1 VSEASAPAVAS
12 AAEAPESARGRGS
25 WLRDLILGGQ
35 DGLVNVLGIVLG
47 VSAASEDVKVL
58 LAAGLAAT
66 FAEGVSMG
74 AVAWTSSGAQADH
87 YESERERRLVQLR
100 THPEESRRD
109 LERIYAGKGFRGDLL
124 ERIVATIAGDEAIAL
139 RTLMNEDLGLE
150 PADDA
155 SVRRSALIVGAA
167 TIAGSL
173 IPLVPF
179 FLMPRIASIWSSI
192 GLSAVTL
199 FFVGAY
205 EAKTSI
211 GDWRTKG
218 LQMTLIG
225 LGAAAVGYLAGKMF
239 GAAG

>member
-1 VSEASAPAVAS
+1 LST
-12 AAEAPESARGRGS
+12 AAEKPASSGS

-47 VSAASEDVKVL
+47 VSAASKDVKVL

-74 AVAWTSSGAQADH
+74 AVAWTSSRALADQ
-87 YESERERRLVQLR
+87 YESERERQAARLDSDPSASAVALR
-100 THPEESRRD
+100 A
-109 LERIYAGKGFRGDLL
+109 IYAAKGFTGDLL
-124 ERIVATIAGDEAIAL
+124 DRIVATIMADRKTAL
-139 RTLMNEDLGLE
+139 ATILNETLGLE

-155 SVRRSALIVGAA
+155 SVRKSAIVVGLS

-173 IPLVPF
+173 VPLIPF
-179 FLMPRIASIWSSI
+179 FLMPREASIWASI
-192 GLSAVTL
+192 ALSAVVL

-205 EAKTSI
+205 EARTSI
-211 GDWRTKG
+211 GDWRWKG

-225 LGAAAVGYLAGKMF
+225 LGAALVGYLVGRLF
-239 GAAG
+239 GA

>member
-1 VSEASAPAVAS
+1 LTD
-12 AAEAPESARGRGS
+12 AAKPRDDGS

-47 VSAASEDVKVL
+47 VSAASTDVKVL

-74 AVAWTSSGAQADH
+74 AVAWTSSRAQADH
-87 YESERERRLVQLR
+87 YEKERDRRLEQLR
-100 THPEESRRD
+100 ANPDQARLD
-109 LERIYAGKGFRGDLL
+109 LERIYGEKGFKGELL
-124 ERIVATIAGDEAIAL
+124 RQIVATISADPKIAL

-150 PADDA
+150 PADDRT
-155 SVRRSALIVGAA
+155 VTRSAIIVGLS

-173 IPLVPF
+173 IPLLPF
-179 FLMPRIASIWSSI
+179 FLMPRVASIWSSI
-192 GLSAVTL
+192 GLSAVAL

-211 GDWRTKG
+211 GDWRKKG
-218 LQMTLIG
+218 FQMTLIG
-225 LGAAAVGYLAGKMF
+225 LGAAFVGYLVGKLF
-239 GAAG
+239 GASG

>member
-1 VSEASAPAVAS
+1 MTD
-12 AAEAPESARGRGS
+12 ARQNGS

-66 FAEGVSMG
+66 FAEGVSMA
-74 AVAWTSSGAQADH
+74 AVAWTSSRAQADQ
-87 YESERERRLVQLR
+87 YESERERQAARLESAPQEAAATLR
-100 THPEESRRD
+100 D
-109 LERIYAGKGFRGDLL
+109 IYTAKGFTGDLL
-124 ERIVATIAGDEAIAL
+124 DRIVTTIMADRKTALATIL
-139 RTLMNEDLGLE
+139 NETLGLE
-150 PADDA
+150 PADEDT
-155 SVRRSALIVGAA
+155 VRRSAIVVGVA

-173 IPLVPF
+173 VPLVPF
-179 FLMPRIASIWSSI
+179 FLMPRTASIWASI
-192 GLSAVTL
+192 GASAVVL

-211 GDWRTKG
+211 GDWRWKG

-225 LGAAAVGYLAGKMF
+225 LGAALVGYLVGKVF

>member
-1 VSEASAPAVAS
+1 MSEASAPSVARVSEAAAPRS
-12 AAEAPESARGRGS
+12 AGS

-47 VSAASEDVKVL
+47 VSAASEDVRVL

-74 AVAWTSSGAQADH
+74 AVAWTSSRAQADH
-87 YESERERRLVQLR
+87 YESERGRRLQQLR
-100 THPEESRRD
+100 AHPEESRRD
-109 LERIYAGKGFRGDLL
+109 LERIYASKGFRGDLL
-124 ERIVATIAGDEAIAL
+124 ERIVATIAGDETIAL

-192 GLSAVTL
+192 GLSAVAL

-211 GDWRTKG
+211 GDWRAKG
-218 LQMTLIG
+218 IQMTLIG
-225 LGAAAVGYLAGKMF
+225 LGAAAVGYLAGRLF

>member
-1 VSEASAPAVAS
+1 MTDT
-12 AAEAPESARGRGS
+12 RDDGS

-47 VSAASEDVKVL
+47 VSAASTEVKVL

-74 AVAWTSSGAQADH
+74 AVAWTSSRAQADH
-87 YESERERRLVQLR
+87 YEKERDGRLRQLR
-100 THPEESRRD
+100 TNPAQTRRD
-109 LERIYAGKGFRGDLL
+109 LERIYGEKGFRGDLL
-124 ERIVATIAGDEAIAL
+124 ERIVATISADDTIAL

-150 PADDA
+150 PADDRT
-155 SVRRSALIVGAA
+155 VTRSAIVVGLS

-173 IPLVPF
+173 VPLVPF
-179 FLMPRIASIWSSI
+179 FLMPRTASIWASI
-192 GLSAVTL
+192 GLSAIAL

-211 GDWRTKG
+211 GDWRKKG
-218 LQMTLIG
+218 LQMTGIG
-225 LGAAAVGYLAGKMF
+225 LGAALVGYLAGKLF

>member
-1 VSEASAPAVAS
+1 MTE
-12 AAEAPESARGRGS
+12 ESARSRGS

-47 VSAASEDVKVL
+47 VSAASEDVRIL

-74 AVAWTSSGAQADH
+74 AVAWTSSMAQADH
-87 YESERERRLVQLR
+87 YRSELER
-100 THPEESRRD
+100 RRD
-109 LERIYAGKGFRGDLL
+109 LLRKSPGEARSALSRIYAAKGFQGDLL
-124 ERIVATIAGDEAIAL
+124 DRIVETIAGNESTAL
-139 RTLMNEDLGLE
+139 STLMNEDLGLE

-155 SVRRSALIVGAA
+155 SVRRSAVVVGVATIVG
-167 TIAGSL
+167 SV

-179 FLMPRIASIWSSI
+179 FFLPRAPALWVAIA
-192 GLSAVTL
+192 LSAAAL

-211 GDWRTKG
+211 GDWRKKG
-218 LQMTLIG
+218 LQMTAIG
-225 LGAAAVGYLAGKMF
+225 LGAALVGYLAGRLF
-239 GAAG
+239 GAS

>member
-1 VSEASAPAVAS
+1 LSEASLPSTAS
-12 AAEAPESARGRGS
+12 TDARNDGS

-47 VSAASEDVKVL
+47 VSAASADVRVL

-74 AVAWTSSGAQADH
+74 AVAWTSSRAQADH
-87 YESERERRLVQLR
+87 YESERGRQAAM
-100 THPEESRRD
+100 
-109 LERIYAGKGFRGDLL
+109 LEKSPQEAKATLAKIYSGKGFRGELL
-124 ERIVATIAGDEAIAL
+124 DRIVETIAADRETALATI
-139 RTLMNEDLGLE
+139 MNESLGLA
-150 PADDA
+150 PADDRT
-155 SVRRSALIVGAA
+155 VTRSALIVGLS

-179 FLMPRIASIWSSI
+179 FVMPREASIGAAI
-192 GLSAVTL
+192 GLSAVVL

-211 GDWRTKG
+211 GDWRKKG

-225 LGAAAVGYLAGKMF
+225 LGAALAGYLVGRLF
-239 GAAG
+239 GASG

>member
-1 VSEASAPAVAS
+1 VSEATAAPASNGA
-12 AAEAPESARGRGS
+12 

-47 VSAASEDVKVL
+47 VSAASQDVRVL

-74 AVAWTSSGAQADH
+74 AVAWTSSRALADQ
-87 YESERERRLVQLR
+87 YERERKRRQEELR
-100 THPEESRRD
+100 TSPEAARRD
-109 LERIYAGKGFRGDLL
+109 LARIYAAKGFRDDLL
-124 ERIVATIAGDEAIAL
+124 ERIVTTIASDDEVAL

-150 PADDA
+150 PADDG
-155 SVRRSALIVGAA
+155 SVRRSALIVGVA
-167 TIAGSL
+167 TIVGSL

-179 FLMPRIASIWSSI
+179 FLMPRAVSIWASI
-192 GLSAVTL
+192 GLSAVAL

-211 GDWRTKG
+211 GDWRKKG

-225 LGAAAVGYLAGKMF
+225 LGAAAVGYLAGKVF
-239 GAAG
+239 GAGT